1 MNSTTA
7 ICLAKGRFGR
17 EESLMNLMCMD
28 LVCQKLEA
36 PAHTYVSVLWKTDH
50 NVTNTETNFQ

>member
-1 MNSTTA
+1 
-7 ICLAKGRFGR
+7 
-17 EESLMNLMCMD
+17 MNLLCID
-28 LVCQKLEA
+28 LVGQKLEA